1 MRWSLIGSAILV
13 AAAVPSVNQV
23 LSYIG
28 GYFFA
33 YVALLLPGLSH
44 WMLNSGNL
52 SWADTVTNAMLISLG
67 LTSAILT
74 TLDGDNTKRGG
85 LSDHADGAD
94 DDDDDGNDDDDDD
107 DGDGDDGDDDDD
119 DDDDGD
125 GDGDGGSGGGGSGML
140 AISSADGGAD
150 SMDNGDG
157 DADASD
163 DDVTVAAADDDGDGY
178 HYDDDDD
185 DDVLDS
191 QEDDDDIYDDVD
203 DPSDDG
209 DAMYIMH
216 YADDPDA
223 KGDGA
228 LFRGTGILAA
238 SSQFRG
244 PASVAA
250 GLWPQAFAHVAL
262 LRSVEGAAESPQLRY
277 LAVRCNDRPVAL
289 LPAFRPT
296 HDVYRAELEFAE
308 PGFAIDAVPA
318 EGSEFANADEF
329 SSTKLVEP
337 GGEVRNNLDVRTSH
351 GSGLTTYSVQIMRH
365 SGEEVLL
372 RDLTFPGA
380 EESQPS
386 FTPHHGNYT
395 VLMPPELDRLEVNAE
410 LWDSGQSLECAGC
423 CWSESQRLCAM
434 ECLAA
439 ACQWLCQSAAALVPA
454 RPGARP
460 EEFVKP
466 ASDAYDAEWGPW
478 QGADC
483 SSSSPE
489 HQEMTVLPDL
499 SPTVD
504 VLPEQSQLETKL
516 EGWVDQQCEKCEEG
530 SKSPASTADGTEMVC
545 EVLSGDDHQPFDVHG
560 EESETESEVPSS
572 EEDQLLPPVDVI
584 QVILNVYDVTHL
596 EGVQWANAIF
606 ANKNAPVKLLG
617 GFHVG
622 VQLGNEEWA
631 FGFNPSGSGV
641 CRHMPRGAEH
651 HHFRESLVMGSTTL
665 SKHELGVMYKLLEG
679 TWSGGDYHLLQN
691 NCIHFA
697 QQVCRMLKVAEPP
710 AWLNRSPSSPFKTAF
725 QRRAPVEICH
735 FRAEMA
741 AGAANPMRGFVTEG
755 CSQELCYSTRSEH
768 HRDSPS
774 RPRVAAERLPLDPS
788 DRPRFRVPWCA
799 IKVGP
804 FNWYCL
810 VEGEGSE
817 EERSTSKS
825 ARPCVGWVQVI
836 AGVLGAV
843 LLLFVLKL
851 LVERKVFQIYHTEQ
865 VLGGLGAG
873 YAVVRSGILIYRHC
887 KRASSGLQRFA
898 LRILGVVP
906 IFAVDAWIDLWL
918 EGSNSGFVML
928 LHCIREIAEAVAVCS
943 FVQLLLSFLGGPV
956 QLSNSLLEQEQPP
969 VDQLGLLQF
978 CVPPYRPGPSF
989 VSKVIISILQY
1000 SLVTPCL
1007 FLMTTIVWR
1016 SLKDP
1021 DLARLHRGLLHLHAL
1036 PPLFKGVSCLCAM
1049 YHLVLLQR
1057 ETRPHLEKFLKLNP
1071 ALKFCSLHC
1080 IVFLT
1085 FWQSFAVD
1093 AVASYV
1099 RWAQSQE
1106 EHHNPQSELSRER
1119 FLESLKGLLLC
1130 LEMPSFCE
1138 IHFCAY
1144 PPDEME
1150 EAQRNAYV
1158 VAGQSAPRRSGS
1170 GHWELEQDE
1179 NVPVLLR
1186 AKDGNDQAPDVSR
1199 LMSAEDFYGSG
1210 EALQLVDLWAEVQE
1224 LTDTARRDRGD
1235 ECTEATSSST
1245 QSPPVPTPAPDPPP
1259 SWPDMYK
1266 DPWFFHCLRFLLKKD
1281 GNINHI
1287 NAENS
1292 EPRWTFTTAA
1302 PYWDPSFEEKLSRPE
1317 ASNGESLKPR
1327 TQVVAKDALKN
1338 KGRRLL
1344 QSGETQH
1351 ISVQRFFPV
1360 EVNGSR
1366 LVQIR
1371 VFPANRNTTLN
1382 RLYHIHAFRQPC
1394 PPQRAF
1400 YAPDVRLCAMTCNDG
1415 YFPRHASSRCEAC
1428 PEHCAR
1434 CSSYERCEVC
1444 KPSQWQTLHFLQHV
1458 GGQCH
1463 VLRIHLHELGI

>member
-1 MRWSLIGSAILV
+1 MLT
-13 AAAVPSVNQV
+13 AV
-23 LSYIG
+23 LG
-28 GYFFA
+28 G
-33 YVALLLPGLSH
+33 
-44 WMLNSGNL
+44 ME
-52 SWADTVTNAMLISLG
+52 
-67 LTSAILT
+67 
-74 TLDGDNTKRGG
+74 
-85 LSDHADGAD
+85 
-94 DDDDDGNDDDDDD
+94 
-107 DGDGDDGDDDDD
+107 
-119 DDDDGD
+119 
-125 GDGDGGSGGGGSGML
+125 
-140 AISSADGGAD
+140 
-150 SMDNGDG
+150 NGDG
-157 DADASD
+157 DTDCRMEMLM
-163 DDVTVAAADDDGDGY
+163 TTM
-178 HYDDDDD
+178 
-185 DDVLDS
+185 LLLLLL
-191 QEDDDDIYDDVD
+191 
-203 DPSDDG
+203 
-209 DAMYIMH
+209 MLMIMMMTMT
-216 YADDPDA
+216 
-223 KGDGA
+223 A
-228 LFRGTGILAA
+228 L
-238 SSQFRG
+238 
-244 PASVAA
+244 
-250 GLWPQAFAHVAL
+250 AHVAL
-262 LRSVEGAAESPQLRY
+262 LRSVQGAAEAPQLRY

-289 LPAFRPT
+289 LPAFHPT

-372 RDLTFPGA
+372 RDLTFPGVD
-380 EESQPS
+380 ESQPS
-386 FTPHHGNYT
+386 FTPHNGNYT
-395 VLMPPELDRLEVNAE
+395 VLMPAELDRLEVNLQ
-410 LWDSGQSLECAGC
+410 LWDSGQSLEVTAHSGLK
-423 CWSESQRLCAM
+423 SH
-434 ECLAA
+434 
-439 ACQWLCQSAAALVPA
+439 
-454 RPGARP
+454 PG
-460 EEFVKP
+460 
-466 ASDAYDAEWGPW
+466 S
-478 QGADC
+478 
-483 SSSSPE
+483 
-489 HQEMTVLPDL
+489 
-499 SPTVD
+499 
-504 VLPEQSQLETKL
+504 
-516 EGWVDQQCEKCEEG
+516 
-530 SKSPASTADGTEMVC
+530 
-545 EVLSGDDHQPFDVHG
+545 
-560 EESETESEVPSS
+560 
-572 EEDQLLPPVDVI
+572 
-584 QVILNVYDVTHL
+584 
-596 EGVQWANAIF
+596 
-606 ANKNAPVKLLG
+606 
-617 GFHVG
+617 
-622 VQLGNEEWA
+622 
-631 FGFNPSGSGV
+631 PSGQRQRRCNGD
-641 CRHMPRGAEH
+641 
-651 HHFRESLVMGSTTL
+651 MGS
-665 SKHELGVMYKLLEG
+665 
-679 TWSGGDYHLLQN
+679 
-691 NCIHFA
+691 
-697 QQVCRMLKVAEPP
+697 
-710 AWLNRSPSSPFKTAF
+710 
-725 QRRAPVEICH
+725 
-735 FRAEMA
+735 
-741 AGAANPMRGFVTEG
+741 
-755 CSQELCYSTRSEH
+755 
-768 HRDSPS
+768 
-774 RPRVAAERLPLDPS
+774 
-788 DRPRFRVPWCA
+788 PRFRVPWCA

-843 LLLFVLKL
+843 LLIFVLKL

-1199 LMSAEDFYGSG
+1199 LMSAEEQQVSV
-1210 EALQLVDLWAEVQE
+1210 A
-1224 LTDTARRDRGD
+1224 TDT
-1235 ECTEATSSST
+1235 
-1245 QSPPVPTPAPDPPP
+1245 PA
-1259 SWPDMYK
+1259 
-1266 DPWFFHCLRFLLKKD
+1266 RFLRLRGGFAARGSLGRGARTNRHRTSRTRFGPQRLSCSVLVRHVQRLLALPSMAFD
-1281 GNINHI
+1281 
-1287 NAENS
+1287 E

-1302 PYWDPSFEEKLSRPE
+1302 PYWDPSFMEKLSRPE

-1327 TQVVAKDALKN
+1327 TQVVAKDALNN

-1344 QSGETQH
+1344 LSGETQL

-1382 RLYHIHAFRQPC
+1382 RMYHIHAFRQPC
-1394 PPQRAF
+1394 PPQRPF

-1444 KPSQWQTLHFLQHV
+1444 KPSQWQTLYFLQHV

-1463 VLRIHLHELGI
+1463 VLRIHLHELGIGLVVAVAVFVLCTCFCFACCHGTSRRPRGRRPGRKEKLFDDEELEQSTHLLGVNRHGSSDDE